1 MIIKERIVI
10 LQNLE
15 EMINSLQF
23 DIDHYT
29 NNYPELGDIV
39 KAKQY
44 ILKQLEKIA
53 SAV

>member
-1 MIIKERIVI
+1 MTIKERIVI

-15 EMINSLQF
+15 VMINSVQF
-23 DIDHYT
+23 DIDYYT
-29 NNYPELGDIV
+29 NECTDMDDII

-44 ILKQLEKIA
+44 ILKQLEKLA